1 MHIYFRKNI
10 LKYFFAYS
18 GGAIGIFVGMSF
30 WSVYVDTFA
39 PWIVWMER
47 KVNKIFIR

>member
-1 MHIYFRKNI
+1 MHISAEHFKI
-10 LKYFFAYS
+10 FFAYS

-30 WSVYVDTFA
+30 WSVYVDTFT
-39 PWIVWMER
+39 PWIEWMER